1 MSAIAADKIG
11 RLKAAGVARDI
22 KPGVDFENVVGDAD
36 AVELVGAADG
46 DAAFGEVVD
55 KDALDHAL
63 VTDEDEGVDE
73 VYDEGWVVCFAGDAL
88 QRGGGGSVPEAL
100 LHVAGKYVH

>member
-1 MSAIAADKIG
+1 MSAIAADEIG
-11 RLKAAGVARDI
+11 CLEAAGVARDV
-22 KPGVDFENVVGDAD
+22 KPGVDLEDVVGDAD

-63 VTDEDEGVDE
+63 MTDQDEWVDE
-73 VYDEGWVVCFAGDAL
+73 VYDEGWVVCFASDAL
-88 QRGGGGSVPEAL
+88 QGGGGGSVPEAL
-100 LHVAGKYVH
+100 EILLVSMF

>member
-1 MSAIAADKIG
+1 MSAIAPDEELG
-11 RLKAAGVARDI
+11 FEAAGVACDVE
-22 KPGVDFENVVGDAD
+22 PGVDFENVAGDAD
-36 AVELVGAADG
+36 AVEFVGAADG
-46 DAAFGEVVD
+46 DAAFGEVVG

-88 QRGGGGSVPEAL
+88 
-100 LHVAGKYVH
+100 